1 MTKRVIWVGAW
12 LVGICLSF
20 VASKACRAQDF
31 ARESLALNN
40 STLFPSDATPTL
52 LNSAFLFSPMALA
65 WTMPED
71 PLPPVN
77 FPATKN
83 ISAPADSGKSLSDR
97 LWNTVPKFSYATGEI
112 GFMYGKSTG
121 KYGGDFKQAYII
133 GETGND
139 KTHIFVGASYEDSS
153 LRFPRSGR

>member
-1 MTKRVIWVGAW
+1 MKMRVIWLG
-12 LVGICLSF
+12 LVGVCLSL
-20 VASKACRAQDF
+20 VASPACRAQDF

-40 STLFPSDATPTL
+40 STLFPSDVTSL
-52 LNSAFLFSPMALA
+52 LWNRALLSNPIALA
-65 WTMPED
+65 WTNLED
-71 PLPPVN
+71 PLPPAN

-83 ISAPADSGKSLSDR
+83 ISAPADSSKSLSDR
-97 LWNTVPKFSYATGEI
+97 LWNAVPKFSYATGEI